1 MSDARFTVWI
11 EGAEINSHYLTLR
24 GAEEVAKV
32 WRGMGY
38 SPIIE
43 EVQA

>member
-1 MSDARFTVWI
+1 MSEARFTVWI

-24 GAEEVAKV
+24 GAEEVAHV

-43 EVQA
+43 EVKA

>member
-38 SPIIE
+38 FPIIE
-43 EVQA
+43 EVSA